1 MDVTVAISAE
11 RDQIFVFVI
20 TQPASEANVMDL
32 KAIGTPARLASPAVT
47 LQHSGA
53 EFAIRIWVQP
63 KPRSPWSEITHWT
76 SPFAARIRFSVDTEA
91 GNRVD

>member
-32 KAIGTPARLASPAVT
+32 KTIGTPARLASPAVT
-47 LQHSGA
+47 FQHFDT
-53 EFAIRIWVQP
+53 EFAIRI
-63 KPRSPWSEITHWT
+63 
-76 SPFAARIRFSVDTEA
+76 
-91 GNRVD
+91 